1 MAWIRPAWISP
12 GRLQDLG
19 MLGMNCRNV
28 EFIGRYNKRHLYPLV
43 DNKLKT
49 KMLAEEYGVST
60 PSLQFVVREQH
71 EINHI
76 EDQLT
81 ERDCFV
87 IKPAKGSGGKGILV
101 IIGRDGEKFV
111 KSSGAR
117 VSLGDLRRHMSN
129 TLAGLYSLGG
139 TPDVVLI
146 EDLISF
152 DDSFI
157 GYSHEGVPDIRIIV
171 FCGYP
176 VMAMLRLATH
186 ASDGKANLHQGAVGV
201 GLALEDGRCLNAVQF
216 AQKISHHPDTDRP
229 LKEICIANWRDILL
243 LAARC
248 CDMTGLGYLGTDLV
262 LDSEHGPQLLE
273 LNARP
278 GLAIQIA
285 NGIGLLPRLRH
296 IQSLSSKMHSTAQ
309 QRVDYVMAQFASAAN
324 RGERSRRV
332 SAISA
337 PFIPYCFAS
346 S

>member
-1 MAWIRPAWISP
+1 VGWNAPAWIKP
-12 GRLQDLG
+12 GRLQELG
-19 MLGMNCRNV
+19 MLGMNCRNL
-28 EFIGRYNKRHLYPLV
+28 EFIGRYNDRRLYPLV

-49 KMLAEEYGVST
+49 KLLAEEYGVPT
-60 PSLQFVVREQH
+60 PTLRFVVREQH

-76 EDQLT
+76 EDQLA
-81 ERDCFV
+81 ERDSFV
-87 IKPAKGSGGKGILV
+87 LKPAKGSGGKGILV
-101 IIGRDGEKFV
+101 IVGRDGDKFV
-111 KSSGAR
+111 KCSGGRLEVA
-117 VSLGDLRRHMSN
+117 DLRRHMSN

-139 TPDVVLI
+139 TPDIVLV

-152 DDSFI
+152 DESFI

-171 FCGYP
+171 FRGYP

-186 ASDGKANLHQGAVGV
+186 AADGKANLHQGAVGV
-201 GLALEDGRCLNAVQF
+201 GLALNNGRCLNAVQF
-216 AQKISHHPDTDRP
+216 AEKIHLHPDTHKP
-229 LKEICIANWRDILL
+229 LKDIRIDNWREILL

-296 IQSLSSKMHSTAQ
+296 IETLSTKLHSTAE
-309 QRVDYVMAQFASAAN
+309 QRVDYVMAQFAI
-324 RGERSRRV
+324 
-332 SAISA
+332 AIS
-337 PFIPYCFAS
+337 P
-346 S
+346 

>member
-1 MAWIRPAWISP
+1 MLWIRPA
-12 GRLQDLG
+12 RLQALG
-19 MLGMNCRNV
+19 MLGMNGRNL
-28 EFIGRYNKRHLYPLV
+28 EFISRYNDRRLYPLV

-49 KMLAEEYGVST
+49 KLLAEEYGVST
-60 PSLQFVVREQH
+60 PALQFVIREQH
-71 EINHI
+71 EISHI
-76 EDQLT
+76 EDQLM

-87 IKPAKGSGGKGILV
+87 VKPAKGSGGKGILV
-101 IIGRDGEKFV
+101 IIGRDGDQFV

-117 VSLGDLRRHMSN
+117 VSLSDIRRHMSN

-139 TPDVVLI
+139 TPDVALI
-146 EDLISF
+146 EDLIAF
-152 DDSFI
+152 DDSFR

-171 FCGYP
+171 FLGYP

-201 GLALEDGRCLNAVQF
+201 GLALNDGSCQNAVQYGE
-216 AQKISHHPDTDRP
+216 KVSHHPDTGNP
-229 LKEICIANWRDILL
+229 LNEITIADWRDMLL

-262 LDSEHGPQLLE
+262 LDSARGPQLLE

-296 IQSLSSKMHSTAQ
+296 IESLSTKLHSTAA
-309 QRVDYVMAQFASAAN
+309 QRVDYVMEHFAGSASGAQ
-324 RGERSRRV
+324 
-332 SAISA
+332 
-337 PFIPYCFAS
+337 
-346 S
+346 